1 MRVWLSNVFDCYR
14 QGTVFSP
21 TEHERV
27 YAIFIAGSHF
37 EVVYKAYCQEISLR
51 EKILGDMIQQ
61 SCRDTVTMYLS
72 CWLHE
77 PYIGAECTESLE
89 ALLID
94 TNLR

>member
-1 MRVWLSNVFDCYR
+1 MYVLI
-14 QGTVFSP
+14 
-21 TEHERV
+21 
-27 YAIFIAGSHF
+27 IFFITGSHF

-51 EKILGDMIQQ
+51 EKILGDILQQ

-77 PYIGAECTESLE
+77 PHIGAECIESLE